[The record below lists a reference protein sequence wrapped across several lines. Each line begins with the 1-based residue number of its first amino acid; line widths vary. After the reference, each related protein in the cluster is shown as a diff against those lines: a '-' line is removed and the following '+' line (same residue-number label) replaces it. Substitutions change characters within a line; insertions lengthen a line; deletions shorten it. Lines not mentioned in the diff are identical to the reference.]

1 MPSSLQFQYLPV
13 NGYSVP
19 FSLQTSYCSF
29 VNSCFH
35 SSLVFDTILGFCDA
49 CSLSFCKLVLIMG
62 LSYTYAI
69 KTFFPDLFHIGVVMS
84 WYWLLTFTYKRVLS
98 K

>member
-35 SSLVFDTILGFCDA
+35 SSLVFDTILGSRDA
-49 CSLSFCKLVLIMG
+49 WALSFCKLVLIMG
-62 LSYTYAI
+62 LFYTYAN
-69 KTFFPDLFHIGVVMS
+69 KTFFPDLFHIGVMIS
-84 WYWLLTFTYKRVLS
+84 WCWLRTFTYKRVLS
-98 K
+98 I